1 MIKLIRNSL
10 GSKKILYDTEG
21 ETICWSYFEKLIT
34 LQEDEGLHAA
44 TKIRKRHLQ
53 WQKEKMKVKLATQT
67 FSKSV
72 ADALTFCRED
82 LQLPEFL
89 GSAATSRFCI
99 KINNIFDLL
108 NSRNLLCKSA
118 GEECRSKFARNEKKG
133 AKLLCIFRK
142 FP

>member
-21 ETICWSYFEKLIT
+21 KTICWSYFEKLVT

-82 LQLPEFL
+82 LKLPEFF

-99 KINNIFDLL
+99 EINNIFDLL

-118 GEECRSKFARNEKKG
+118 EKECITVQNLQEMKKRCKFTVH
-133 AKLLCIFRK
+133 I
-142 FP
+142 